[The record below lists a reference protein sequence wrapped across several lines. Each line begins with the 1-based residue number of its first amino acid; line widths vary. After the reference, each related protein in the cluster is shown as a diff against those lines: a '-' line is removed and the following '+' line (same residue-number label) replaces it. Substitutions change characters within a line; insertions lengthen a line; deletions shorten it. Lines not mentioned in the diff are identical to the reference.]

1 MHECTSIIIN
11 SFHLFQKT
19 LFNKGFQGFPKW
31 GRSVEEGGAPHIQ
44 RYFSKPPH
52 QNQCPPW
59 GTPPH
64 LKMKPPSQLKNKPP
78 PTLIET

>member
-31 GRSVEEGGAPHIQ
+31 GRSVEGGGTPHPTI
-44 RYFSKPPH
+44 FFETPPSKPM
-52 QNQCPPW
+52 PPM
-59 GTPPH
+59 GH
-64 LKMKPPSQLKNKPP
+64 PSPLKNEAPL
-78 PTLIET
+78 PTEKQAPTYYY